1 MARATGT
8 LLQQMSS
15 DRPPQLPDPMLAT
28 LGPPPS
34 GPGWAVEYKWDGFR
48 GRCLVDGSSVKVF
61 SRNAA
66 DVSSTFPE
74 LSGIAAVAGHRR
86 LLLDGEIVALDR
98 AGRPS
103 FSRLQ
108 QRWPMRSRPARML
121 LEQVPVHFFAFDL
134 LAIGDDDLTASAYL
148 ERRQALDGLSLSRS
162 RPLVIPPYWDDARPR
177 DMLAAAAEN
186 GIEGIVA

>member
-1 MARATGT
+1 
-8 LLQQMSS
+8 
-15 DRPPQLPDPMLAT
+15 
-28 LGPPPS
+28 
-34 GPGWAVEYKWDGFR
+34 VEYKWDGFR